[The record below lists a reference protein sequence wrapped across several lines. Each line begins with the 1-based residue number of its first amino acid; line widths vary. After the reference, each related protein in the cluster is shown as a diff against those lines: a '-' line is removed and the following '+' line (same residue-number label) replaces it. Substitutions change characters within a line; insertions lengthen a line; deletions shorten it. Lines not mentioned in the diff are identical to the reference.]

1 MDRRFASVLVMAALA
16 SANSLTRESEEITT
30 TLIKGINSGDVNWDV
45 KTKTILDEDTGI
57 QSLRVT
63 HILTANILATDVV

>member
-1 MDRRFASVLVMAALA
+1 MAALA